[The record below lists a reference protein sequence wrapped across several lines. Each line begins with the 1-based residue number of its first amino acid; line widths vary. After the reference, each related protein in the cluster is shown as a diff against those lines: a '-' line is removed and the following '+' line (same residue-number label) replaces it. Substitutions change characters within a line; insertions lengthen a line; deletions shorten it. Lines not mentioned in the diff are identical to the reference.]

1 VRDQQTFQREHA
13 DLLMVVTAYGAWAS
27 WVPKGF
33 VGCHA
38 YVGGRG
44 ERGQTNGVGRAFLV
58 TAAEYDVRSHMVS
71 SSIRQSTRN
80 FPSPFPYGR
89 LGDQFRRYRGTI
101 AAVTAID
108 KLKSRLQI
116 TCKLFRPS
124 KSKIGGT
131 LPQAKQVEMSVAN
144 VL

>member
-13 DLLMVVTAYGAWAS
+13 DLLMVVTADGAWAS

-58 TAAEYDVRSHMVS
+58 TAAEYDVRSQHGFV
-71 SSIRQSTRN
+71 IYPAKHQEL
-80 FPSPFPYGR
+80 PFPIPVR
-89 LGDQFRRYRGTI
+89 
-101 AAVTAID
+101 
-108 KLKSRLQI
+108 
-116 TCKLFRPS
+116 
-124 KSKIGGT
+124 
-131 LPQAKQVEMSVAN
+131 
-144 VL
+144 